1 MRIAIL
7 DSAEIIF
14 AESGFAG
21 ARLRDI
27 AARSEVNQALINY
40 YFQSKQQLFDQVFR
54 RHGVMI
60 TEQREKLL
68 DALLADDRQP
78 TVTDLVAAYLK
89 PQWDMKYSGP
99 RGAAFVKLQA
109 RLHAEPEE
117 QAIRLRREVYDR
129 STKRY
134 LQALCLALPHLP
146 ERTVSLRMAFM
157 IGTYLF
163 MLNDLGRIDDLSDN
177 RVSEVGKTEMMD
189 NLVLFLSAGMQA
201 PIDNSTR

>member
-1 MRIAIL
+1 MREAIL
-7 DSAEIIF
+7 DSAQIIF
-14 AESGFAG
+14 AENGFAG

-27 AARSEVNQALINY
+27 AALGDVNQALINY
-40 YFQSKQQLFDQVFR
+40 YFQSKQQLFDEVFR
-54 RHGVMI
+54 RHGFMI

-68 DALLADDRQP
+68 DGLLAGGRQP
-78 TVTDLVAAYLK
+78 TVAELVTAYLK

-99 RGAAFVKLQA
+99 GGAAFVKLQA
-109 RLHAEPEE
+109 RLHAQPEE
-117 QAIRLRREVYDR
+117 HSIRLRREVYDR

-134 LQALCLALPHLP
+134 LKALCLALPHLT

-177 RVSEVGKTEMMD
+177 RVSEVGKAEMMD
-189 NLVLFLSAGMQA
+189 NLVLFLSAGLQA
-201 PIDNSTR
+201 